1 MRLFKKKTIPDESLI
16 DFTTT
21 QFDNNSLL
29 VNYSK
34 NISKELINYSVFGRK
49 KLVAPLSKILD
60 YGVISFIS
68 IVIYN
73 FIVNKDLINYY
84 Y

>member
-16 DFTTT
+16 DFTNT

-34 NISKELINYSVFGRK
+34 NISKELINYSVFGTK
-49 KLVAPLSKILD
+49 KIISPLSKILD
-60 YGVISFIS
+60 YGVVSLVS

-84 Y
+84 

>member
-16 DFTTT
+16 NFTST

-34 NISKELINYSVFGRK
+34 NISKELIDYSIFGTK
-49 KLVAPLSKILD
+49 KILAPLSKLFD
-60 YGVISFIS
+60 YGVVSLVS
-68 IVIYN
+68 IVY
-73 FIVNKDLINYY
+73 LI
-84 Y
+84 

>member
-34 NISKELINYSVFGRK
+34 NISKELINYSVFGTK

>member
-1 MRLFKKKTIPDESLI
+1 MGFFKKKVSPKSLI

-34 NISKELINYSVFGRK
+34 NIGEKMV
-49 KLVAPLSKILD
+49 VPLSKVFD
-60 YGVISFIS
+60 YGVVSLVTIL
-68 IVIYN
+68 IYN
-73 FIVNKDLINYY
+73 LINNKEFSYY
-84 Y
+84 

>member
-34 NISKELINYSVFGRK
+34 NISKELINYSVFGTK

-60 YGVISFIS
+60 YGVISLVS

>member
-34 NISKELINYSVFGRK
+34 NISKELINYSVFGTK
-49 KLVAPLSKILD
+49 KIISPLSKMLD
-60 YGVISFIS
+60 YGVVSLVS

-73 FIVNKDLINYY
+73 FIVNKYLINYY
-84 Y
+84 

>member
-16 DFTTT
+16 NFTST

-34 NISKELINYSVFGRK
+34 NISKELIDYSIFGTK
-49 KLVAPLSKILD
+49 KILAPLSKLFD
-60 YGVISFIS
+60 YGVVSLVTIL
-68 IVIYN
+68 IYN
-73 FIVNKDLINYY
+73 LINNKEFSYY
-84 Y
+84 